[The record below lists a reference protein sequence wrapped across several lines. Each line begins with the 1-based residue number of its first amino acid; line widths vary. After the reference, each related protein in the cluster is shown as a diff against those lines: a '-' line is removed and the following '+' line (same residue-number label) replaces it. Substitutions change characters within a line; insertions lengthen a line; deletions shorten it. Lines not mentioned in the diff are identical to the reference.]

1 MSQAMSE
8 APMYDPDVMMA
19 IGQLH
24 GACHRGSSADVKR
37 LLEEGEDINEKANSG
52 LTPLMCAVK
61 TIGPKPGDD
70 QLVQLLLDN
79 QADVNAVDILG
90 DSALHVAVAQIESL
104 NELLPK
110 GFDKIV
116 EMLIKGNA
124 DINMVDKLGQTPLH
138 RAALRGNAKSI
149 KLLIDAGAD
158 TEIVDRAARTP
169 ADCVFHESLLPLF
182 EKPKEPEEGEG
193 EGE

>member
-1 MSQAMSE
+1 
-8 APMYDPDVMMA
+8 MYDPDLATYLA

-79 QADVNAVDILG
+79 NAEVNAVDILG
-90 DSALHVAVAQIESL
+90 DSALHVAVAQVESL

-116 EMLIKGNA
+116 DMLIKGNA
-124 DINMVDKLGQTPLH
+124 DINLVDKLGQTPLH

-149 KLLIDAGAD
+149 KLLMDAGAD
-158 TEIVDRAARTP
+158 TEIIDRSGRTP
-169 ADCVFHESLLPLF
+169 RDCVFDDSLLPLL
-182 EKPKEPEEGEG
+182 ERPKEPEGDEEEGA
-193 EGE
+193 